1 MKRREIVKNL
11 TLAGATAAVSTVT
24 SKQVLSQNSVDS
36 GNTANPLIEWR
47 MATSWPE
54 NLTIVFGAAQDI
66 AKRVS
71 ELTNNRFKI
80 TVYPAGGIAPPL
92 EILDV
97 VQAGTTECGHTAGYY
112 YVSKNPAFAFT
123 TVFPFG
129 LNAYQQMTW
138 LTSGGGLEKVRK
150 LYADYNVIN
159 FFCCS
164 TGAQMGGWFKK
175 EVKTVADLK
184 GLKMRI
190 PGLGGK
196 VFTKLGVEVQTLP
209 PAEIVPALE
218 RGGVDAAE
226 WVGPYEDQQ
235 LGIHKVAPYYYYP
248 GWHEPGTTYEL
259 IVNLNAWNRL
269 PKSYQQALE
278 TATMEVHLKSS
289 ANYDNANRLALQEL
303 IASGTKLVSYTP
315 EILTAAQQAAS
326 QLYGE
331 IAAENT
337 IFKEIYSQ
345 WQSFSQKIYQW
356 NRINELSLSN
366 FLASK

>member
-1 MKRREIVKNL
+1 MKRRTILKNL
-11 TLAGATAAVSTVT
+11 PLAGATTAASVITSRQASSQSTT
-24 SKQVLSQNSVDS
+24 
-36 GNTANPLIEWR
+36 NTANPIVEWR

-71 ELTNNRFKI
+71 ELTNDRFKI
-80 TVYPAGGIAPPL
+80 AVYPAGGIAPPL

-123 TVFPFG
+123 TVLPFA

-138 LTSGGGLEKVRK
+138 LTAGGGLDLVRK
-150 LYADYNVIN
+150 LYADYNLIN
-159 FFCCS
+159 FLCCS
-164 TGAQMGGWFKK
+164 TGAQMGGWFRK

-196 VFTKLGVEVQTLP
+196 AFAKLGVEVQTLP
-209 PAEIVPALE
+209 PAEIVPSLE
-218 RGGVDAAE
+218 RGGIDAAE

-235 LGIHKVAPYYYYP
+235 LGLNKVAPYYYYP

-278 TATMEVHLKSS
+278 TATIEVQLTSL
-289 ANYDNANRLALQEL
+289 AAYDNANRLAVQEL
-303 IASGTKLVSYTP
+303 IKSGTKFVAYTP
-315 EILTAAQQAAS
+315 EILTAAQQATTE
-326 QLYGE
+326 LYEE
-331 IAAENT
+331 IGAENA
-337 IFKEIYSQ
+337 IFRDIYGQ
-345 WQSFSQKIYQW
+345 WQSFSQTIYRW
-356 NRINELSLSN
+356 NRLNELSFAN
-366 FLASK
+366 FVAKKLN